1 MSVQRD
7 VMTLTCSVRGDGLQ
21 LDRQGEVGVLVVVQG
36 VAVAP
41 GAVKEPLPTEHGS
54 VGEVQP
60 QVLPH
65 LTLLTLPAAGGER
78 RRGSRERGN
87 AAVLAG
93 RLWFHV
99 DATQGGLRTHY
110 VLASNARA

>member
-1 MSVQRD
+1 MRPPVGPQ
-7 VMTLTCSVRGDGLQ
+7 TCSVGGDGVQ

-41 GAVKEPLPTEHGS
+41 GAVEEPLPAEHLS

-78 RRGSRERGN
+78 RARSRDGGEHRGGSKGSI
-87 AAVLAG
+87 
-93 RLWFHV
+93 F
-99 DATQGGLRTHY
+99 Y
-110 VLASNARA
+110 VF